1 MSLKQSIR
9 RILKEEDKLYA
20 TPQQLVK
27 NLPDEL
33 KKLLFKQWGAKQN
46 PEWHPEGNTQHI
58 LVVLKRAYH
67 HYPDDPNMVM
77 AALFHDLGKMDTYSI
92 NPKTNQPTA
101 YGHEDKSTDYVEQFR
116 NWIDSFDGTDVDEIK
131 YLVKNHMKVKPR
143 TWDQM
148 KDKKKEPIKS
158 HPAFDK
164 LMGFTDKLDGGGVDL
179 QESIR
184 RILKEEIDLLSIRR
198 RFFIV
203 DDYIQNLDPKDVCI
217 YWPMR
222 IDVVNYVN
230 ETMSDIVRIM
240 LTSIRGVN
248 ADNYHDTYEEIYE
261 MLIDLG
267 YKKKIEDFFFDSLDN
282 CYEII
287 KESTLT
293 VDRKEKIQKLIDNE
307 IDLMKNICEYM
318 DSENE
323 EEFISFDACDFLE
336 LDPKVKVTAVDK
348 LNGIPRILVVIK
360 YEAMMHFHDEETFI
374 SELQYRLRKW
384 ISNVTVDVEDV
395 INTYPNEK
403 RQW

>member
-1 MSLKQSIR
+1 MNLQESIR
-9 RILKEEDKLYA
+9 RILKEEKLYA

-46 PEWHPEGNTQHI
+46 PEWHPEGNTLKHI

-179 QESIR
+179 KESIR
-184 RILKEEIDLLSIRR
+184 RILREELNSDDIKFRQEEAAELIKRYGHYSSPDLRYITRPLYAYIEYENFGRLKELGVKYRFTPISEINLNGALSRFIKERGVFNGIGGNIIRLYNDEPVTKNDISRIKRKIQNIIDEFNTKLRTNYQIDGVVGEKSSDTLRNQLNQKLTGSEFNIEPTFNNIGIKISRGFEDEYLATIPMDEIDKP
-198 RFFIV
+198 
-203 DDYIQNLDPKDVCI
+203 QMLD
-217 YWPMR
+217 
-222 IDVVNYVN
+222 
-230 ETMSDIVRIM
+230 
-240 LTSIRGVN
+240 
-248 ADNYHDTYEEIYE
+248 
-261 MLIDLG
+261 
-267 YKKKIEDFFFDSLDN
+267 
-282 CYEII
+282 
-287 KESTLT
+287 
-293 VDRKEKIQKLIDNE
+293 
-307 IDLMKNICEYM
+307 
-318 DSENE
+318 
-323 EEFISFDACDFLE
+323 
-336 LDPKVKVTAVDK
+336 
-348 LNGIPRILVVIK
+348 
-360 YEAMMHFHDEETFI
+360 
-374 SELQYRLRKW
+374 
-384 ISNVTVDVEDV
+384 
-395 INTYPNEK
+395 
-403 RQW
+403 